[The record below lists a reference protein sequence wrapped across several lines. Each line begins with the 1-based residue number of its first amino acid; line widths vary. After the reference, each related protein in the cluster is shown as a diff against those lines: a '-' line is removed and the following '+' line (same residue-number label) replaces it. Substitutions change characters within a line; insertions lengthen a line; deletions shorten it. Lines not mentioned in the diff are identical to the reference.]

1 MPRPG
6 PFTPTTRPQVR
17 RRLRR
22 HYVVAHR
29 VLLRH
34 RSRAG
39 PPALAPPPVR
49 PWRIARVLDPS
60 LRGIIA
66 SLHTPFDGQGQVDE
80 ASVRRL
86 VDHCVAAGCVGVI
99 APAVAGEVGSLNA
112 GEQGRAPRHRRRGRG
127 RAPRYVAGVSAPT
140 VEDSVA
146 TARVARAVC
155 RHGRLAAARQPLA
168 RGDRA
173 RHRQLADAGPGR
185 VMLQDLDWQG
195 GGLDVGVIAAIARR
209 VPGLAAVKVETVPAG
224 PEYTALRDAVG
235 DRLHLSGG
243 WAAMQMLDGL
253 ARGLDAFVPSGLL
266 PVYVR
271 VFGLFTGGRRGV
283 ARALFE
289 RMLPV
294 ITFSNQHI
302 EVSIRFWKRY
312 RLRQGSSPPT
322 TAARGC
328 ARSTPCNR
336 QRRS

>member
-1 MPRPG
+1 MSS
-6 PFTPTTRPQVR
+6 T
-17 RRLRR
+17 
-22 HYVVAHR
+22 
-29 VLLRH
+29 
-34 RSRAG
+34 
-39 PPALAPPPVR
+39 
-49 PWRIARVLDPS
+49 PS

-86 VDHCVAAGCVGVI
+86 VDHCVAAGCVGVM
-99 APAVAGEVGSLNA
+99 APAVAGEVGSLDA
-112 GEQGRAPRHRRRGRG
+112 GEQGRLLAIVGEAAVGRLG
-127 RAPRYVAGVSAPT
+127 LVAGVSAPT

-146 TARVARAVC
+146 TARVARAV
-155 RHGRLAAARQPLA
+155 GAAMVVWQPPAGLSPEAIERGIAR
-168 RGDRA
+168 
-173 RHRQLADAGPGR
+173 LADAGPGR

-195 GGLDVGVIAAIARR
+195 GGLDVGVIAGIARR

-224 PEYTALRDAVG
+224 PKYSALRDAVG

-271 VFGLFTGGRRGV
+271 VFDLFTGGRRDV
-283 ARALFE
+283 ARTLFE
-289 RMLPV
+289 RMLPI

-312 RLRQGSSPPT
+312 RLRQGVFATDHCRSGVRPLDAVQSTEAELMVDRALALDAEIAIERST
-322 TAARGC
+322 TAEGGTAVR
-328 ARSTPCNR
+328 
-336 QRRS
+336 